1 MPTDPNRDFLRHVLA
16 TIAYRGAKSLR
27 GAPAGFGEL
36 RAGDPAAGSRS
47 AVEILAHLG
56 DLLNWTARLVA
67 GGQDWRSAWQSQPP
81 GNWEEEVARFY
92 EGLRRVDAALASEST
107 PSITLE
113 QVFQGPIADALTH
126 VGQLGL
132 LRRLA
137 GAPVRGEV
145 MILSDVTPGRLGP
158 EQSPPVREFGER

>member
-1 MPTDPNRDFLRHVLA
+1 MPIDPNRDFLRHVLA

-36 RAGDPAAGSRS
+36 RAGDPAVGSRS

-81 GNWEEEVARFY
+81 GSWDEEVARFY
-92 EGLRRVDAALASEST
+92 EGLRRADTALASEST
-107 PSITLE
+107 PSLTLE
-113 QVFQGPIADALTH
+113 QIFQGPIADALTH